1 MKTKKMFVMF
11 AVAGMLLATSC
22 SNEDSLELSGN
33 KALVTFSIGLEN
45 AMNTRAISDG
55 SGVDKLIYAVFD
67 KEGNRVAQSDDSA
80 EFPFEK
86 TFYLMKGEQYTA
98 VFFAQNEECT
108 AYKISDDYKTIT
120 VDYEGALNNDE
131 TRDAF
136 FRTETFTATDDASI
150 NVVLKRPFAQVNLG
164 ITETEWQKAK
174 DAGFE
179 VAKSTV
185 EIKQVATTLNLL
197 DGSVGRED
205 VTDVTFAS
213 NDIPDNNEILKVDK
227 D

>member
-33 KALVTFSIGLEN
+33 QALVTFSIGLEN

-67 KEGNRVAQSDDSA
+67 KEGNRVTQSDNSA
-80 EFPFEK
+80 KFPFEK

-108 AYKISDDYKTIT
+108 AYQISDDYKTIT

-136 FRTETFTATDDASI
+136 FRTETLPPQMVQASMS
-150 NVVLKRPFAQVNLG
+150 F
-164 ITETEWQKAK
+164 
-174 DAGFE
+174 
-179 VAKSTV
+179 
-185 EIKQVATTLNLL
+185 
-197 DGSVGRED
+197 
-205 VTDVTFAS
+205 
-213 NDIPDNNEILKVDK
+213 
-227 D
+227 